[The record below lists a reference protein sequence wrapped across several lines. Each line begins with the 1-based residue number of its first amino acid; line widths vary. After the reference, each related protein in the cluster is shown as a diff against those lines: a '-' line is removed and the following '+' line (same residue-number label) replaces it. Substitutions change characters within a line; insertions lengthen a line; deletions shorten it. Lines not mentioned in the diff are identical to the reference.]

1 MYQMNYKS
9 SRFKTFV
16 MCFSHVVCKRVF
28 LVHWQAL
35 SLAQPLGSHNVEGEK
50 KRREGGGRIVESPGC
65 HGIWTA
71 CVSVMHNQ

>member
-35 SLAQPLGSHNVEGEK
+35 SLAQPLGSHNVEEEK
-50 KRREGGGRIVESPGC
+50 KRREVAGLWKVPDAMAFGLHVC
-65 HGIWTA
+65 L
-71 CVSVMHNQ
+71 